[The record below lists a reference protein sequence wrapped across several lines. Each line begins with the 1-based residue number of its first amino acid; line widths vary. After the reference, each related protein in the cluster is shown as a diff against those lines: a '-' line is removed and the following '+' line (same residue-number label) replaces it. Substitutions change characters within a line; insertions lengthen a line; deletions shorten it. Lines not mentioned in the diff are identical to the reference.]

1 MTPTRLRGLLLTGTA
16 LLAALVFL
24 AWSQPWF
31 TLELTATSGDPT
43 PLEVRGDVAA
53 AALAPLALAVL
64 AIVAALALAGAVFR
78 VVFGVLEALLGVCVI
93 AATVVSLGDPAAA
106 SAHAVTEATGISG
119 ADSVAELI
127 SSVAVSPWP
136 TVAIVMGALVVVV
149 GGVVALTAPRWPVS
163 GRRYTRSR
171 TEPAGSADTA
181 SESGSAA
188 SGAAE
193 SDPVAEWDALS
204 EGDDPTAGSR

>member
-1 MTPTRLRGLLLTGTA
+1 MTPTRLRSLLLTGTA

-127 SSVAVSPWP
+127 SSVAVSAWP
-136 TVAIVMGALVVVV
+136 TVVIVVGALVVVV
-149 GGVVALTAPRWPVS
+149 GAVVAFTAPRWPVS

-171 TEPAGSADTA
+171 TEPAGSPAMA
-181 SESGSAA
+181 STSGTAA
-188 SGAAE
+188 SDAAS